1 MLAMV
6 MPIMGDLR
14 TNFLRGVRGK
24 LLLILAVLSLPLLII
39 SLVQLSNYRAS
50 LDQQARTITS
60 IELSAAT
67 GTLNSFLEDHPQQAR
82 GVTPLSP
89 GEIDELRQRLKL
101 HAAPATGTAIAIY
114 DSKGQPLSS
123 ATEPLPDSTI
133 LNRQTES
140 AGYVQWND
148 GAIRITSVKR
158 VDPFGWYVAVG
169 AAVSPGTFAG
179 QSNLTLAVTWA
190 LTLIASTLM
199 AIWAVGRFTNPLRQL
214 ASSVSTLGAGG
225 LDERVKVETD
235 DEVGALARSVNTMAT
250 HLETKFEEVK
260 TQSAFIEEVL
270 DGLPLAVAVL
280 DAKLIVSKVNSAF
293 ARAVG
298 WDASALTGRGLYEA
312 AGGLAALS
320 DIVEDVRRT
329 RRPFVSYGLSLEL
342 MARNEETSQEAE
354 LGNHWDV
361 TIWPTSEKSVTRGDL
376 ILILSEVSRRVR
388 AERLATSAFAA
399 ERSRAAELQS
409 LINQMNEGVVIIDR
423 FARYKINPAAAEI
436 IGRRSQDLRDGAKA
450 FVADIA
456 LQNPDGTVV
465 TADETPF
472 MQALD
477 QRESVSGKQF
487 RVTRPDGEQRVVA
500 ISATPLVNDG
510 GTVEG
515 AVAVFRDITEEV
527 QQHDQLVNAYD
538 QLRDHDRLKSA
549 FVTNVTHELRTPLNV
564 IIGLCQLLERD
575 RHLPLAPLQT
585 DAVARMERNA
595 RSLLDLVN
603 DLLDYSRLEAGRAP
617 LHVETFDVAA
627 VLGEVVNQHIE
638 AASDKRVRLSLELS
652 PGLGNITTDKHK
664 LEQVLTNLVGNAVK
678 FTLAG
683 EIRVVAKP
691 VGQTHWS
698 LEVTD
703 TGIGISNDALTY
715 IFDVFRQVDDRLA
728 RRYGG
733 TGLGLAI
740 TKKIVELLE
749 GEISVESMLEEGS
762 RFLITWPRKIQSP
775 AQAED
780 SSSVVRAGH
789 FGAEN
794 LRSRSR

>member
-1 MLAMV
+1 
-6 MPIMGDLR
+6 
-14 TNFLRGVRGK
+14 VRGK

-39 SLVQLSNYRAS
+39 SLIQLSNYRS
-50 LDQQARTITS
+50 TLDQQAQTITR
-60 IELSAAT
+60 IQLSAAA
-67 GTLNSFLEDHPQQAR
+67 GTLNSFLEDHPLQAR
-82 GVTPLSP
+82 GTSPLSP
-89 GEIDELRQRLKL
+89 SEIDDLRERLKS
-101 HAAPATGTAIAIY
+101 HVAPASGTAIAVY
-114 DSKGQPLSS
+114 DSKGQPVSS
-123 ATEPLPDSTI
+123 AAEPRPDSTI
-133 LNRQTES
+133 LNTS
-140 AGYVQWND
+140 SDIAGYVQWSD
-148 GAIRITSVKR
+148 GARRITSVKR
-158 VDPFGWYVAVG
+158 VDPFGWYVTVG
-169 AAVSPGTFAG
+169 ASVSSGMFAG
-179 QSNLTLAVTWA
+179 QSNLTLAATWA
-190 LTLIASTLM
+190 LTLIASILI

-214 ASSVSTLGAGG
+214 ASSVSTLGDGG
-225 LDERVKVETD
+225 LDERVKVETE
-235 DEVGALARSVNTMAT
+235 DEVGALARSVNTMAEQ
-250 HLETKFEEVK
+250 LETKFEEVQ
-260 TQSAFIEEVL
+260 TQGAFIEEVL

-293 ARAVG
+293 ARAVDR
-298 WDASALTGRGLYEA
+298 DASALTGRGLYEA
-312 AGGLAALS
+312 AGGLAVLS

-329 RRPFVSYGLSLEL
+329 RCPFISYGLSLEL
-342 MARNEETSQEAE
+342 LARNDETSEEAE
-354 LGNHWDV
+354 LKQYWDV

-388 AERLATSAFAA
+388 AERLATSAFAS

-456 LQNPDGTVV
+456 LQNLDGTEV
-465 TADETPF
+465 TTEETPF

-477 QRESVSGKQF
+477 RRESVSGKQF

-500 ISATPLVNDG
+500 ISATPLVSDG

-527 QQHDQLVNAYD
+527 MQHSQLVSAYD
-538 QLRDHDRLKSA
+538 QLREHDRLKSA

-575 RHLPLAPLQT
+575 KQMPLASLQI
-585 DAVARMERNA
+585 DAVTRMERNA

-617 LHVETFDVAA
+617 LHVETFDVGD
-627 VLGEVVNQHIE
+627 VLQEVVNQHID
-638 AASDKRVRLSLELS
+638 AATDKRVRLHLELS

-664 LEQVLTNLVGNAVK
+664 FEQVLTNLIGNAVK

-683 EIRVVAKP
+683 EIRVAAKP
-691 VGQTHWS
+691 VDQTHWS

-728 RRYGG
+728 RTYGG

-749 GEISVESMLEEGS
+749 GEISVESTLEEGS

-775 AQAED
+775 READ
-780 SSSVVRAGH
+780 NPSNVVRAGR
-789 FGAEN
+789 FGVEH